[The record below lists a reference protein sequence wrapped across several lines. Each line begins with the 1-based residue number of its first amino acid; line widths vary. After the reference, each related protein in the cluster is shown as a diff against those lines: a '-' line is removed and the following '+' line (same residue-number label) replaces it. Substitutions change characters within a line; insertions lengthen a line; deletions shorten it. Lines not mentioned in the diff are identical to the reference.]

1 MKFRKLTPEV
11 IKDKVVIIRVD
22 FNVPLKDGKVMD
34 TTRIEESIP
43 TLKFIL
49 ENNPKELH
57 ILTHAGR
64 PKGQVVPEV
73 STAHLIP
80 DTEKYLGEKIE
91 FRPDY
96 SKGTSKIQLH
106 ENCRFYP
113 GEKKNDPALGQEIFD
128 NIQPDIFIIDGFA
141 VCHRAQASV
150 IGLEGKV
157 PCYPGFLIEKE
168 IEALSPFLTDK
179 KLPGLTILIGGL
191 KMETK
196 VPVLRHFAKVA
207 ENILVGGGLANTF
220 QVAKGVSI
228 GESLYE
234 EEELAAAKEVMDIA
248 KANNTNFLLPE
259 DTICAGDI
267 ESTDTEEV
275 AIGEVTG
282 NKKIFDIG
290 SQTINHYAEVL
301 KNSSTVIW
309 NGPMGVL
316 EKEQFANGTKEMLMT
331 IKDLKSAKT
340 ILGGGDTLKSLKK
353 WNISKSEFSH
363 VSTGGGA
370 MLEFLAGNE
379 LPGFKILEE

>member
-11 IKDKVVIIRVD
+11 ITDKVVIIRVD
-22 FNVPLKDGKVMD
+22 FNVPLKDGQVKD
-34 TTRIEESIP
+34 ATRIVESIP

-73 STAHLIP
+73 STKHLVSEI
-80 DTEKYLGEKIE
+80 EKNLGEKIE

-96 SKGTSKIQLH
+96 SKGTEKIQLH

-128 NIQPDIFIIDGFA
+128 KIQPDIFIIDGFA

-150 IGLEGKV
+150 IGLADKV
-157 PCYPGFLIEKE
+157 PCYPGFLVEKE
-168 IEALSPFLTDK
+168 IESLSPFLTDK
-179 KLPGLTILIGGL
+179 KLSGLTVLIGGL

-220 QVAKGVSI
+220 QVAKGVDV
-228 GESLYE
+228 GASLYE
-234 EEELAAAKEVMDIA
+234 EEQLEAAREVMEIA
-248 KANNTNFLLPE
+248 KDNNTNFLLPT
-259 DTICAGDI
+259 DTICAENI
-267 ESTDTEEV
+267 ESTDTEEI
-275 AIGEVTG
+275 AIEEVTG

-290 SQTINHYAEVL
+290 SQSINQYAEIL
-301 KNSSTVIW
+301 KNSSMIIW
-309 NGPMGVL
+309 NGPMGVM
-316 EKEQFANGTKEMLMT
+316 EKEQFQRGTKEMLMT
-331 IKDLKSAKT
+331 IKDIKSAKT

-353 WNISKSEFSH
+353 WDVAKSEFSH

-379 LPGFKILEE
+379 LPGFKILEA

>member
-1 MKFRKLTPEV
+1 MKFKKLTPEI
-11 IKDKVVIIRVD
+11 IKDKIVAIRVD

-73 STAHLIP
+73 STAHLIA

-96 SKGTSKIQLH
+96 SKGTGHIQLH
-106 ENCRFYP
+106 ENCRFYS
-113 GEKKNDPALGQEIFD
+113 GEKKNDPVLGQEIFD
-128 NIQPDIFIIDGFA
+128 QLKPDIFIIDGFA

-150 IGLEGKV
+150 IGLADKV
-157 PCYPGFLIEKE
+157 PCYPGFLVEKE

-179 KLPGLTILIGGL
+179 KLSGLTVLIGGL

-207 ENILVGGGLANTF
+207 KNILVGGGLANTF
-220 QVAKGVSI
+220 QVAKGVDV
-228 GESLYE
+228 GASLYE
-234 EEELAAAKEVMDIA
+234 EEELVAAKEVMDIA

-259 DTICAGDI
+259 DTICAENI
-267 ESTDTEEV
+267 ESTDTEEI
-275 AIGEVTG
+275 AIEEVTG

-290 SQTINHYAEVL
+290 SQSINQYAKIL
-301 KNSSTVIW
+301 KNSSMIIW
-309 NGPMGVL
+309 NGPMGVM
-316 EKEQFANGTKEMLMT
+316 EKEQFQRGTKEMLMT
-331 IKDLKSAKT
+331 IKDIKSAKT

-353 WNISKSEFSH
+353 WDVAKSEFSH

-379 LPGFKILEE
+379 LPGFKILEA